1 MSLLGDTPFLNQ
13 LRESTGILTEN
24 VANTDTTQI
33 KSLFGNYNPNAASDY
48 VFGPMGGIAQNQFD
62 ANQFQLPYQPGEFTT
77 FGGQFG
83 SGGFNLPYNP
93 STYNPGQF
101 NQYGNIPVTGN
112 IPSNV
117 STTTTSDRGGNGPN
131 QDPFSGR
138 YESFGDQ
145 TFSIDENGNPTLVD
159 GTPLTSPLLGLLS
172 GIGKLIPGEEARR
185 FENLDEATQNEL
197 FGLLDEE
204 TKKALVDAVDTNVTR
219 DYTNQGLISQL
230 TPAEQA
236 RLGLT
241 DVERDIVSKK
251 SGYGLFGIGK
261 PSEKELADR
270 LQEQQNQR
278 DLQKQAEKERQKNL
292 SAFNERQKKQQQ
304 KEKDREGGGGGGSSG
319 GCFVE
324 GTPIQMADGTTK
336 EITTINVGEETK
348 GGVVQAK
355 MEFMPQNI
363 YNYKDVL
370 VSGSHWVVED
380 NQLVAVEDSKHGVLT
395 DRVEPVYTFKT
406 SNNRIWIYDIEFG
419 DFETGSDA
427 DWEPHFEA
435 VRQKLNKELS
445 EKTT

>member
-13 LRESTGILTEN
+13 LASSTSLLTDN
-24 VANTDTTQI
+24 IAKTDTAQI
-33 KSLFGNYNPNAASDY
+33 KNLFGNYNPNVASDY
-48 VFGPMGGIAQNQFD
+48 VYGPMGGIAQNRFD

-83 SGGFNLPYNP
+83 SGGFNTPYTP
-93 STYNPGQF
+93 GGYTPGQF
-101 NQYGNIPVTGN
+101 NQYGNVPVTGN

-185 FENLDEATQNEL
+185 FENLDEATQNKL

-278 DLQKQAEKERQKNL
+278 DLQKQRDKRNKTGATDKTTGLDKNREAQKAKDKAQRDKQKGGNPNRGEKN
-292 SAFNERQKKQQQ
+292 A
-304 KEKDREGGGGGGSSG
+304 GGGGFNAGG
-319 GCFVE
+319 
-324 GTPIQMADGTTK
+324 
-336 EITTINVGEETK
+336 
-348 GGVVQAK
+348 
-355 MEFMPQNI
+355 
-363 YNYKDVL
+363 
-370 VSGSHWVVED
+370 
-380 NQLVAVEDSKHGVLT
+380 
-395 DRVEPVYTFKT
+395 R
-406 SNNRIWIYDIEFG
+406 
-419 DFETGSDA
+419 
-427 DWEPHFEA
+427 
-435 VRQKLNKELS
+435 
-445 EKTT
+445 